1 MAQNESNDTI
11 YFIQVLAG
19 IAILALLV
27 NVISNSAYFLS
38 LSLIHI

>member
-19 IAILALLV
+19 IAILALVV
-27 NVISNSAYFLS
+27 NVVFK